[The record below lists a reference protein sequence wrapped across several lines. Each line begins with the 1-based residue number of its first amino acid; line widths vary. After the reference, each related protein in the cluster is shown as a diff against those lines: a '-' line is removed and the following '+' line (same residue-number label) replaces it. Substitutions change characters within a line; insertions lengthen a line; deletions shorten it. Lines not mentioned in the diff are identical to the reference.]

1 MMTIKEFA
9 RLCKCNTQTLRYYDR
24 IDLLKPVQV
33 DPWSGYRYYTQAQAI
48 DFVKIRNLQMADFT
62 IAEIKALLT
71 ESDQQ
76 VLASFDQKIAEQM
89 QKLERIK
96 QIKQSYLTEKNNME
110 KVVHGMSDFLANQ
123 LTDFEVLR
131 EFGLSP
137 ADAPQVITRVKSYIE
152 EQILRGIPK
161 AQNATLVVNDQV
173 IQGTENIV
181 DAIHALDGINTSD
194 TIFLGD
200 ENAAQD
206 DGFSPE
212 QYETVWECQG
222 WNYVHEFMDAIPPME
237 MGKEYCFF
245 FHLSEKKNSLSL
257 EFPLFMLGAI
267 LLRTDS
273 DQMVM
278 SCCIRKSEDGQNH
291 FALLC
296 KK

>member
-9 RLCKCNTQTLRYYDR
+9 SLCKCNTQTLRYYDR

-33 DPWSGYRYYTQAQAI
+33 DPWSGYRYYTQTQAI
-48 DFVKIRNLQMADFT
+48 DFVKIKNLEMADFT

-76 VLASFDQKIAEQM
+76 VLASFDQRIAEQV

-96 QIKQSYLTEKNNME
+96 QIKQSYLTEKSHME
-110 KVVHGMSDFLANQ
+110 KAIHGMSGFLVSQ
-123 LTDFEVLR
+123 LTDLEVLR

-137 ADAPQVITRVKSYIE
+137 ADAPQVIAWVKAYIE
-152 EQILRGIPK
+152 AQILRGIPK
-161 AQNATLVVNDQV
+161 AQDATLVVNDRV
-173 IQGTENIV
+173 IRGTENIAGV
-181 DAIHALDGINTSD
+181 IEALDGINADD
-194 TIFLGD
+194 TIILGD

-222 WNYVHEFMDAIPPME
+222 WNYVHEFMDAIPPMT
-237 MGKEYCFF
+237 MGKDYCFF
-245 FHLSEKKNSLSL
+245 FRLSEKKNSLSL
-257 EFPLFMLGAI
+257 EFPLFMIGAM

-273 DQMVM
+273 EQMVRG
-278 SCCIRKSEDGQNH
+278 CCIRGSEDGQNH
-291 FALLC
+291 FALLR